1 MRVAVMGA
9 GGLGSYIGAQLAA
22 AGADVGFIAR
32 GPHLAA
38 MQAEG
43 LRLESP
49 NGNLHLHPVRA
60 SSDPADIGPVDLV
73 IFAVK
78 LWDTE
83 SAAAAVGPLVG
94 PDTLVVTVQNGIDSA
109 NLLARYVPPEQVVA
123 AGAYVSVH
131 MLRPGVLG
139 MTGSCRIVIDA
150 KGGDPRIA
158 ALAALGTPPAMIWQL
173 ADNAADVLWQK
184 FCVLVA
190 FSGSTALTRAPLGAV
205 RDNPETRAIL
215 DELVHENL
223 AVARAAGHP
232 MSPEAQAD
240 IWRVLNTH
248 PSDAVASMAL
258 DLRHGRRLELPW
270 LSGRVHQ
277 LGLELGVPT
286 PTNTFV
292 YRALVLRANGSQ
304 QPAAAP

>member
-1 MRVAVMGA
+1 MGA
-9 GGLGSYIGAQLAA
+9 GGLGSYLGAQLAA
-22 AGADVGFIAR
+22 AGADVGFVAR

-38 MQAEG
+38 VQSEG

-60 SSDPADIGPVDLV
+60 SADPADIGLADIV

-83 SAAAAVGPLVG
+83 SAAAALAPMLG

-109 NLLARYVPPEQVVA
+109 NLLARHVAPERVVA
-123 AGAYVSVH
+123 GGAYVSVH
-131 MLRPGVLG
+131 MVRPGVLG
-139 MTGSCRIVIDA
+139 MTGSCRIIVDA
-150 KGGDPRIA
+150 KGGDPRVA
-158 ALAALGTPPAMIWQL
+158 ALAGLGVPPALSWQL
-173 ADNAADVLWQK
+173 ADNAAAVLWQK
-184 FCVLVA
+184 FCTLVA
-190 FSGSTALTRAPLGAV
+190 FSGATALTRMPLGAV
-205 RDNPETRAIL
+205 RDNPETRVIL
-215 DELVHENL
+215 DGLVHENL
-223 AVARAAGHP
+223 AVARACGYP
-232 MSPEAQAD
+232 VSPEAEAD
-240 IWRVLNTH
+240 MWRVLNTH

-286 PTNTFV
+286 PTNTMV
-292 YRALVLRANGSQ
+292 YRALLLHVNGSA
-304 QPAAAP
+304 QPAAAS